1 MQPVG
6 VRVFRQTEYIA
17 LFSLL
22 LNGFS
27 ARRHL
32 GKHISVTRRAMASDE
47 RDGSRR
53 NPAGKMTRLQ
63 ETYRNVCVSLSPVK
77 HYQIE
82 EHGDHP
88 TRGSDIGLYA
98 VTTISRQ
105 NLILLTF
112 FYINP
117 ETF

>member
-27 ARRHL
+27 ARRPP

-53 NPAGKMTRLQ
+53 NPAGKMARLQ

-82 EHGDHP
+82 EQGDHP
-88 TRGSDIGLYA
+88 TRLSWHIRCHNNQPSKSDTVDI
-98 VTTISRQ
+98 
-105 NLILLTF
+105 